1 MTRKSLHAALLT
13 RTPRLAYKQGD
24 VARNRDLESGLAGP
38 PQPMNS
44 EDKEKKDGEK
54 RVIYAAAFI
63 LFMGAVFVGGI
74 MYLNFSHGLLGIPA
88 STESENNRHRL
99 AAFPMRP

>member
-1 MTRKSLHAALLT
+1 MTRKSLLAELLT

-44 EDKEKKDGEK
+44 EDKEKKDGLK

-63 LFMGAVFVGGI
+63 LFMGAVAVGGI
-74 MYLNFSHGLLGIPA
+74 MYLNFSSGHGLLGAPA
-88 STESENNRHRL
+88 STESEK
-99 AAFPMRP
+99 